1 MLKQTPPLKLRTTIT
16 LLVCSVIA
24 LVLFV
29 VHSVY
34 LTQSTEQTRFSL
46 EDKAKAVLHTL
57 TAAPFIASALSN
69 GGDKAALQDYIEQV
83 RQQNELLFI
92 VVMDMQGIRHTHP
105 DPSLI
110 RGRPALLWLYLRG
123 Q

>member
-1 MLKQTPPLKLRTTIT
+1 MLKQRSPLKLRSTIT

-34 LTQSTEQTRFSL
+34 VTQSTELSRLSL

-57 TAAPFIASALSN
+57 TVSPFVAQALSSDDGN
-69 GGDKAALQDYIEQV
+69 KTDLQDHIEQV

-92 VVMDMQGIRHTHP
+92 VVM
-105 DPSLI
+105 
-110 RGRPALLWLYLRG
+110 
-123 Q
+123 